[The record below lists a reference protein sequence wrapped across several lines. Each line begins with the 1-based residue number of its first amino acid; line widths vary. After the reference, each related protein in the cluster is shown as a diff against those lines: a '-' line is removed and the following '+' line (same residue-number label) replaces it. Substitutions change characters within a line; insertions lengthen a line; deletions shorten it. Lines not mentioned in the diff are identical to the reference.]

1 MPTKHL
7 DVGSTPIDG
16 AIMNNARYSALI
28 GDEIVCGWHFCP
40 DWD

>member
-1 MPTKHL
+1 
-7 DVGSTPIDG
+7 
-16 AIMNNARYSALI
+16 MNNARYSALI